1 MVHAAG
7 VSFRRCDCESDMSRS
22 MREKVHSLEAI
33 NVRVVGVEVDPGV
46 FRLSF
51 FDQTADYCDLGTGMW
66 IWSIGRH
73 NASGEILASVDDR
86 FFTDP
91 DYDCLWLR

>member
-1 MVHAAG
+1 MNL
-7 VSFRRCDCESDMSRS
+7 S
-22 MREKVHSLEAI
+22 MREKVKRLEAI
-33 NVRVVGVEVDPGV
+33 NVRIIGVEIDAGL

-51 FDQTADYCDLGTGMW
+51 FDHNADYCDLETGTW

-73 NASGEILASVDDR
+73 NASGDIIASTDDR
-86 FFTDP
+86 FFADP